1 MRRPALLC
9 TALAVAAALAACA
22 GGGGDGP
29 SPEQAEQLLGHFY
42 ELSQQT
48 RDANVFCRDEAV
60 YSTEM
65 CQTHW
70 RWAGGPDSIPTE
82 RPRVLASKV
91 EKSQDLVALRV
102 CGVDGLG
109 RPYQGDFVIEQ
120 AGERITVP
128 LPIYWEGIDYSG
140 TYEDGKPPPLAGAR
154 GSGPK
159 ERIGCP

>member
-1 MRRPALLC
+1 MARSRLLL
-9 TALAVAAALAACA
+9 TALAVAVGLAGC
-22 GGGGDGP
+22 GGGGDDGP
-29 SPEQAEQLLGHFY
+29 SSAQAEELLGHFY

-48 RDANVFCRDEAV
+48 RDADVFCGDDRV

-70 RWAGGPDSIPTE
+70 GWAGGPDSVPTE
-82 RPRVLASKV
+82 RPRVLSSKV
-91 EKSQDLVALRV
+91 EEAEDLVALRV

-120 AGERITVP
+120 TGDRLAVP

-140 TYEDGKPPPLAGAR
+140 TYEDGEPPPVAGAR

-159 ERIGCP
+159 ERVGCP